1 MEYAIEYPTAGIA
14 TPEPALSGAEIL
26 RLRLRMTRSEGT
38 RNNGVEKRFPMIE
51 GEELANKKP
60 RPAYCL
66 ALRVLCA
73 TISTG
78 L

>member
-1 MEYAIEYPTAGIA
+1 MIE
-14 TPEPALSGAEIL
+14 
-26 RLRLRMTRSEGT
+26 SEGA
-38 RNNGVEKRFPMIE
+38 RNNGVEKRFPMTV

-73 TISTG
+73 TIPTG